1 MVRPSLKDRHCTI
14 YFKTKEEL
22 QYWQDAARSSSSS
35 LCGYIL
41 EMARR
46 GKDQSLT
53 APLESANDLARL
65 REENAKL
72 RASEDDLR
80 QLCQRAETDAFKLR
94 YAGADQPGYH
104 ELSGRL
110 MALLEASNHPISS
123 QDILRAMNVDTR
135 DIEALKA
142 LLGQLHTLREA
153 GLVEEKPLGW
163 RWKHE

>member
-1 MVRPSLKDRHCTI
+1 MARRNLNGRNCTI

-22 QYWQDAARSSSSS
+22 QYWHDAAKSNSSS

-46 GKDQSLT
+46 GKEQSLT
-53 APLESANDLARL
+53 SPREGADDLARL

-72 RASEDDLR
+72 RASEADLR
-80 QLCQRAETDAFKLR
+80 QLCQRAETEAFKLR
-94 YAGADQPGYH
+94 YSGVEQDGYH

-110 MALLEASNHPISS
+110 MALLEGSNHPISS
-123 QDILRAMNVDTR
+123 QDMLRSLNIDPR

-142 LLGQLHTLREA
+142 LLGQLRTLREA

-163 RWKHE
+163 MWRKV

>member
-1 MVRPSLKDRHCTI
+1 MVRPSLKDRNCTI

-22 QYWQDAARSSSSS
+22 QYWQDAAKSSSSS

-46 GKDQSLT
+46 GKESSLVSPREG
-53 APLESANDLARL
+53 AEDLARL

-72 RASEDDLR
+72 RASEADLR

-94 YAGADQPGYH
+94 YSGAMQEGYH

-110 MALLEASNHPISS
+110 MALLEGSNHPISS
-123 QDILRAMNVDTR
+123 QDILRAMGIDTR
-135 DIEALKA
+135 DIEAMKA

-153 GLVEEKPLGW
+153 GLVEERPLGW
-163 RWKHE
+163 MWRK